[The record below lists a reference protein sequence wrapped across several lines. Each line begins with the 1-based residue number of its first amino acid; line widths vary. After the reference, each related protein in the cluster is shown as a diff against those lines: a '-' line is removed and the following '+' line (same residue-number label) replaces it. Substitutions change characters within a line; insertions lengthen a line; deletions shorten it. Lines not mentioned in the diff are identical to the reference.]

1 MSFDVNK
8 IINESLKE
16 TIDSDPPETDETKT
30 ITESEE
36 VDEGV
41 VGEEEG
47 VVTEAQ
53 YKEAKDGIA
62 AFLESV
68 DDGKKE

>member
-16 TIDSDPPETDETKT
+16 TIDSDPPEVEET

-36 VDEGV
+36 ANLDKED
-41 VGEEEG
+41 EG
-47 VVTEAQ
+47 VVTEAA
-53 YKEAKDGIA
+53 YKEAKEGIA

-68 DDGKKE
+68 EEGKKE